1 MDRETHIALLIL
13 GCKAP
18 CGYWRESEGVSVFLS
33 DTIYGKNRAVYQASL
48 KHKSPTLRFLDPAQN
63 R

>member
-1 MDRETHIALLIL
+1 M
-13 GCKAP
+13 
-18 CGYWRESEGVSVFLS
+18 GVSVFLS